1 MNELLMNKNQN
12 VIMSKQYEILACP
25 FCDKGEIQC
34 LFYPEAYAVR
44 KVQSGKG
51 KSNTIRKSS
60 SQWIIQSGCNSC
72 GKDLESVEKELKHK
86 NVI

>member
-1 MNELLMNKNQN
+1 
-12 VIMSKQYEILACP
+12 MSKQYEILACP

-34 LFYPEAYAVR
+34 LFYPKSYSIKKVR
-44 KVQSGKG
+44 IGKG
-51 KSNTIRKSS
+51 KSNMVQKSS

-72 GKDLESVEKELKHK
+72 GKDLESVEKEFARK